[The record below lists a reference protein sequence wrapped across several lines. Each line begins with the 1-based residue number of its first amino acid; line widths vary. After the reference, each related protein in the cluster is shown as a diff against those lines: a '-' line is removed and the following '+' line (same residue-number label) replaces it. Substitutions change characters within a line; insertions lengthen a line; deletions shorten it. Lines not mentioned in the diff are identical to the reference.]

1 MADGTAPPQVRRA
14 GRLER
19 VVALT
24 GAASVVLLV
33 AGDFTADV
41 SGKGIDASLS
51 DPALVQALREN
62 AGELSLGAVI
72 ITLGAVLAA
81 VFLGSVWLQFGRA
94 SEWLA
99 VIGVAGGLLYVMLAL
114 RLAGDYVVLASLE
127 AVDDAVTARGVFAAG
142 VVTTEQ
148 LPVAPL
154 VMVIATLLARLR
166 YGVFPRSFLWF
177 NVVLLALL
185 VVAFLPVGPA
195 GLMGLLGIVW
205 FLVASLVFAAG
216 PVEEL
221 RSATAR

>member
-1 MADGTAPPQVRRA
+1 MAGVVMADETAPPQVRRA

-24 GAASVVLLV
+24 GATSVVLLV
-33 AGDFTADV
+33 AGDFIADV
-41 SGKGIDASLS
+41 SGNGIDASLS
-51 DPALVQALREN
+51 DQALVQALREH
-62 AGELSLGAVI
+62 AGEVSVGAVI
-72 ITLGAVLAA
+72 ITLGAVSAA
-81 VFLGSVWLQFGRA
+81 VFLGSVWLQFRRA

-99 VIGVAGGLLYVMLAL
+99 VIGIAGGLLYVMLAL

-127 AVDDAVTARGVFAAG
+127 AVDDAVTARGVLAAG
-142 VVTTEQ
+142 VVTTAQ

-154 VMVIATLLARLR
+154 VMVITTLLAHLR

-195 GLMGLLGIVW
+195 GLMGLLGIAW
-205 FLVASLVFAAG
+205 FLVASLVFATG
-216 PVEEL
+216 LVEE
-221 RSATAR
+221 

>member
-1 MADGTAPPQVRRA
+1 M
-14 GRLER
+14 
-19 VVALT
+19 
-24 GAASVVLLV
+24 S
-33 AGDFTADV
+33 
-41 SGKGIDASLS
+41 
-51 DPALVQALREN
+51 
-62 AGELSLGAVI
+62 
-72 ITLGAVLAA
+72 AA

-99 VIGVAGGLLYVMLAL
+99 VIRVAGGLLYVMLAL

-166 YGVFPRSFLWF
+166 YGVFPRSLLWF
-177 NVVLLALL
+177 NVVMLALL
-185 VVAFLPVGPA
+185 VVAFLSVGPA